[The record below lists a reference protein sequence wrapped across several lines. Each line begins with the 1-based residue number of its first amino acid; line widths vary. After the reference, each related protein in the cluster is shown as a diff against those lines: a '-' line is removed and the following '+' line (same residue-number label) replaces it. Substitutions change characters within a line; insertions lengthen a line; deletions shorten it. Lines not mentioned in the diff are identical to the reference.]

1 MSPDQYTNVP
11 SLCLS
16 CNVYFLGDFVFFEFF
31 SFVFHRNLYLAVVIA
46 YVLSETK
53 LTRCNEW
60 RFFLCH
66 AKKSFFICA
75 NLNLLLD
82 EIFAILPVLCKF
94 FLITYHNSSVLNC
107 SKTPSPIVSS
117 SFPWRN
123 LFASIKRIEIS
134 SGRHLR
140 VGRGWEEAF
149 MLFYIFTFGGYNISI
164 NNKNKV
170 REL

>member
-1 MSPDQYTNVP
+1 M
-11 SLCLS
+11 
-16 CNVYFLGDFVFFEFF
+16 
-31 SFVFHRNLYLAVVIA
+31 YLVVVIA

-60 RFFLCH
+60 RFFFMPCYKIFLYLRQFKSAPWRNLCH
-66 AKKSFFICA
+66 FTCFMQ
-75 NLNLLLD
+75 
-82 EIFAILPVLCKF
+82 VF
-94 FLITYHNSSVLNC
+94 FLITYHILRFLNC

-164 NNKNKV
+164 NEKNKV

>member
-1 MSPDQYTNVP
+1 M
-11 SLCLS
+11 C
-16 CNVYFLGDFVFFEFF
+16 
-31 SFVFHRNLYLAVVIA
+31 YL
-46 YVLSETK
+46 K
-53 LTRCNEW
+53 QNW
-60 RFFLCH
+60 RVATSDGFFLCH

-82 EIFAILPVLCKF
+82 EIFVILPVLCKF
-94 FLITYHNSSVLNC
+94 FFLITYHDSSVLNC

-164 NNKNKV
+164 NKKNKV